1 MTQNSSED
9 LEYLKLH
16 SYSADSTLLNVSSH
30 FKDADTDHDGK
41 LNATEIRT
49 YGSYLK
55 ATGHFNFTKA
65 RKPHNHKFWALRHF
79 CAHRYSPSAMP
90 GETETPGETEAKWTN
105 TQDKNFWQ
113 NWDYH
118 KERHNCEYDNRCIFF
133 DLKWYGNHQGRYRCV
148 PRIHREDPRY
158 FVEVGRG
165 KLEKEFLRYK
175 PPAACAKLSGGEAA
189 NCGKDS
195 NCFCLFTKTAGCR
208 EADGSNQTES
218 MKQNRCMQQEGRF
231 WLNNAVAQGMAALD
245 QTALAKWQRPVQ
257 PFLGQPQGSF
267 MASLYPVYGEMA
279 AKAYV
284 QAGEICLNYRLNA
297 TYGEEVNG
305 YLPPTRARC
314 TSGQY
319 RIFNDQLQLGICLRL
334 SPAGMGKY
342 IVDVLKPILEKLP
355 GNLYETIG
363 PGMAGW
369 IARKVGKA
377 LDKAFSQGLFLP
389 IIGPILG
396 LLYETA
402 MVIMKN
408 WFSVDLRNLLT
419 NDDPAKNA

>member
-118 KERHNCEYDNRCIFF
+118 KERHNCEYDNRCIFY

-158 FVEVGRG
+158 FVEDDNGELV
-165 KLEKEFLRYK
+165 KEFPRYK
-175 PPAACAKLSGGEAA
+175 ACAHLTGQAAVDCGRDPYCFKTCMSGKCIGKEKDGTPTKLMNEA
-189 NCGKDS
+189 
-195 NCFCLFTKTAGCR
+195 
-208 EADGSNQTES
+208 
-218 MKQNRCMQQEGRF
+218 RCMQR
-231 WLNNAVAQGMAALD
+231 
-245 QTALAKWQRPVQ
+245 
-257 PFLGQPQGSF
+257 
-267 MASLYPVYGEMA
+267 
-279 AKAYV
+279 
-284 QAGEICLNYRLNA
+284 
-297 TYGEEVNG
+297 
-305 YLPPTRARC
+305 
-314 TSGQY
+314 
-319 RIFNDQLQLGICLRL
+319 
-334 SPAGMGKY
+334 
-342 IVDVLKPILEKLP
+342 
-355 GNLYETIG
+355 
-363 PGMAGW
+363 
-369 IARKVGKA
+369 
-377 LDKAFSQGLFLP
+377 
-389 IIGPILG
+389 
-396 LLYETA
+396 
-402 MVIMKN
+402 
-408 WFSVDLRNLLT
+408 
-419 NDDPAKNA
+419 